1 MKGKKLF
8 LVFVMMVSVMVSAV
22 CYAQIS
28 KEDLNIGGIYFGQ
41 PMSDVINKLG
51 APVRRISTPP
61 AGSAPVFRYGNNEIG
76 VRGSEKSPVRGVW
89 VVTGNGDGLFTSR
102 GITVGSTYDEVIKAY
117 GKADSDSFITHP
129 NVQHHSLLYYVPNT
143 NPKDSK
149 AKGVLIFDMSSE
161 KKVIHVSFAEWGENY

>member
-1 MKGKKLF
+1 MCE
-8 LVFVMMVSVMVSAV
+8 VSVHVLSIL
-22 CYAQIS
+22 YSGQIKRTKKDCFFPKNLIEWICGIVIS
-28 KEDLNIGGIYFGQ
+28 GTEKNI
-41 PMSDVINKLG
+41 
-51 APVRRISTPP
+51 
-61 AGSAPVFRYGNNEIG
+61 
-76 VRGSEKSPVRGVW
+76 
-89 VVTGNGDGLFTSR
+89 
-102 GITVGSTYDEVIKAY
+102 DEVIKAY